1 MKTLFR
7 TDSQT
12 ILLQGTIER
21 PTDSDLERIRV
32 IVDELK
38 EKHDGE
44 DGLIAYR
51 SSKRSGY
58 KKLAIQ
64 FRSRPELVEET

>member
-1 MKTLFR
+1 MKVNFR
-7 TDSQT
+7 TDQST

-21 PTDSDLERIRV
+21 PTESDLARIRV

-38 EKHDGE
+38 GKHDGE

-64 FRSRPELVEET
+64 FRSKPELVEE